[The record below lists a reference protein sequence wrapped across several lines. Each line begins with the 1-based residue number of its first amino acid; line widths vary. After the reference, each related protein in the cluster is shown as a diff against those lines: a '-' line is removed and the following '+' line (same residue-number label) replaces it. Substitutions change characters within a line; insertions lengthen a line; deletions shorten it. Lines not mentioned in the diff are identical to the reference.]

1 MQRSGQPRRLE
12 ILRLMDE
19 YVGRPAFI
27 KPRDDLWHPSQQSL
41 QCSVDGV
48 LSDDTLEAGGSTDIY
63 FDCRRVGLSVRLQ
76 PHLTM
81 SARTAY
87 EMNGLW

>member
-1 MQRSGQPRRLE
+1 MLATFVSGLCVGGE
-12 ILRLMDE
+12 NAVHLWT
-19 YVGRPAFI
+19 YVHC
-27 KPRDDLWHPSQQSL
+27 LL
-41 QCSVDGV
+41 GV